1 MDLFD
6 KFQEEIKIDTQ
17 IDQLNLMDRQMM
29 LPAIKHKWVARLIEQ
44 KKIRNSLERKK
55 KVLKEEVLK
64 KLESGGIPTGVPKAS
79 IKEKVEAS
87 DTIKKINEE
96 LEDVNLLIEYLD
108 KIEGIFRSMTFD
120 IKNITEISKLETT

>member
-1 MDLFD
+1 MDLFE
-6 KFQEEIKIDTQ
+6 KFQEEIKNDTQ
-17 IDQLNLMDRQMM
+17 IDQINLMDRQMM

-44 KKIRNSLERKK
+44 KRTRNSLERKK

-96 LEDVNLLIEYLD
+96 LEDIAILIEYLE

>member
-1 MDLFD
+1 MNLFD
-6 KFQEEIKIDTQ
+6 KFQEEIKNDTQ
-17 IDQLNLMDRQMM
+17 IDQMNLMDRQLM
-29 LPAIKHKWVARLIEQ
+29 LPAIKHKWVARLIDQ
-44 KKIRNSLERKK
+44 KRTRNNLERKK

-79 IKEKVEAS
+79 IKEKVETS

-96 LEDVNLLIEYLD
+96 LEDVAIIIEYLE
-108 KIEGIFRSMTFD
+108 KVEGIFRSMTYD

>member
-1 MDLFD
+1 MDLFE
-6 KFQEEIKIDTQ
+6 KFQEEIKNDTQ
-17 IDQLNLMDRQMM
+17 IDQINLMDRQMM
-29 LPAIKHKWVARLIEQ
+29 LPAIKHKWVARLIDQ
-44 KKIRNSLERKK
+44 KRTRNTLERKK

-96 LEDVNLLIEYLD
+96 LEDVEIIIEYLE
-108 KIEGIFRSMTFD
+108 KVEGIFRSMTYD
-120 IKNITEISKLETT
+120 IKNITEITKLETT

>member
-6 KFQEEIKIDTQ
+6 KFQEEIKNDTQ
-17 IDQLNLMDRQMM
+17 IDQMNLMDRQMM

-44 KKIRNSLERKK
+44 KRTRNSLERKK
-55 KVLKEEVLK
+55 KILKEEVLK
-64 KLESGGIPTGVPKAS
+64 KLESGGIPSGVPKAS

-87 DTIKKINEE
+87 DTIKKINED
-96 LEDVNLLIEYLD
+96 LEDTNLLIDYLE

>member
-1 MDLFD
+1 MNLFD
-6 KFQEEIKIDTQ
+6 KFQEEIKNDTQ
-17 IDQLNLMDRQMM
+17 IDQMNLMDRQLM
-29 LPAIKHKWVARLIEQ
+29 LPAIKHKWVARLIDQ
-44 KKIRNSLERKK
+44 KRTRNNLERKK

-79 IKEKVEAS
+79 IKEKVETS

-96 LEDVNLLIEYLD
+96 LEDVAIIIEYLE
-108 KIEGIFRSMTFD
+108 KVESIFRSMTYD

>member
-6 KFQEEIKIDTQ
+6 KFQEEIKNDTQ
-17 IDQLNLMDRQMM
+17 IDQMNLMDRQLM
-29 LPAIKHKWVARLIEQ
+29 LPAIKHKWVARLIDQ
-44 KKIRNSLERKK
+44 KRTRNNLERKK

-79 IKEKVEAS
+79 IKEKVETS

-96 LEDVNLLIEYLD
+96 LEDVAIIIEYLE
-108 KIEGIFRSMTFD
+108 KVESIFRSMTYD
-120 IKNITEISKLETT
+120 IKNITEITKLETT

>member
-6 KFQEEIKIDTQ
+6 KFQEEIKNDTQ
-17 IDQLNLMDRQMM
+17 IDQMNLMDRQMM

-44 KKIRNSLERKK
+44 KRTRNSLERKK
-55 KVLKEEVLK
+55 KILKEEVLK

-87 DTIKKINEE
+87 DTIKKINED
-96 LEDVNLLIEYLD
+96 LEDTNLLIDYLE

>member
-1 MDLFD
+1 MDLFE
-6 KFQEEIKIDTQ
+6 KFQLEIKEDVK
-17 IDQLNLMDRQMM
+17 IDQINLMDRQMM

-44 KKIRNSLERKK
+44 KRTRNSLERKK

-96 LEDVNLLIEYLD
+96 LEDIAILIEYLE

>member
-1 MDLFD
+1 MDLFE
-6 KFQEEIKIDTQ
+6 KFQEEIKEDTR
-17 IDQLNLMDRQMM
+17 IDQINLMDRQLM

-44 KKIRNSLERKK
+44 KRNRNSLERKK
-55 KVLKEEVLK
+55 KILKEEVLK

-96 LEDVNLLIEYLD
+96 LEDVAIIIEYLE
-108 KIEGIFRSMTFD
+108 KVEGIFRSMTYD
-120 IKNITEISKLETT
+120 IKNITEITKLETT

>member
-1 MDLFD
+1 MELFD
-6 KFQEEIKIDTQ
+6 KFQQEIKEDTK
-17 IDQLNLMDRQMM
+17 IDQLNLMDRQLM

-44 KKIRNSLERKK
+44 KRNRNNLEKKK
-55 KVLKEEVLK
+55 KVLREEVLK

-79 IKEKVEAS
+79 IKEKVDAS

-96 LEDVNLLIEYLD
+96 IDDVNLLIEYLE
-108 KIEGIFRSMTFD
+108 KVEGIFRSMTYD

>member
-6 KFQEEIKIDTQ
+6 KFQEEIKNDTQ
-17 IDQLNLMDRQMM
+17 IDQMNLMDRQMM

-44 KKIRNSLERKK
+44 KRTRNSLERKK
-55 KVLKEEVLK
+55 KILREEVLK

-87 DTIKKINEE
+87 DTIKKINED
-96 LEDVNLLIEYLD
+96 LEDTNLLIDYLE